1 MNLYLKNGANVRL
14 SMQFSEFFPIA
25 TIFLHFTEI

>member
-14 SMQFSEFFPIA
+14 SVQFSEYFVY
-25 TIFLHFTEI
+25 FLSTKM

>member
-14 SMQFSEFFPIA
+14 SVQFGAFFIN
-25 TIFLHFTEI
+25 FLLFNM